1 MKQNKLFIVRGVL
14 AVLLVASVIWAF
26 TASTGST
33 VQAIG
38 IEEAKTQAE
47 TFINENLMVDGKTVT
62 INSIEE
68 ENGLYK
74 MAIDIGQG
82 EAVTSYLSLDG
93 NTFFP
98 QGLNMPGSETDDT
111 ASNNTDTDDNAANSE
126 PVVPA
131 DVVKSERPDVE
142 LFVMSHC
149 PFGTQMEKGILPVAN
164 LLEDK
169 IDFEIKFVDYAM
181 HGEKELNE
189 EMNQYCIMQEEP
201 DKFND
206 YLSCFLEEGNGSA
219 CLNETGI
226 NTEAINACADN
237 VDQEYKITENFENK
251 VNYKGSYPEF
261 AIYKADN
268 QKYKVGGS
276 PTLVIN
282 GSKVSSGRDSAT
294 LLATVCA
301 AFEGE
306 APSECDT
313 ELSNSTPSS
322 GFGYNTSGSNSTAAA
337 TCN

>member
-1 MKQNKLFIVRGVL
+1 MKQNKLFIVIGVL
-14 AVLLVASVIWAF
+14 AVLLVASVIWAV
-26 TASTGST
+26 TSSTGST
-33 VQAIG
+33 AQAIG
-38 IEEAKTQAE
+38 IEEAKAQAE
-47 TFINENLMVDGKTVT
+47 TFINENLMVDGQTVNV
-62 INSIEE
+62 NSIVE

-82 EAVTSYLSLDG
+82 DIVTSYLSLDG
-93 NTFFP
+93 KTFFP
-98 QGLNMPGSETDDT
+98 QGLDMPGAETNNT
-111 ASNNTDTDDNAANSE
+111 ASNNTDSANNSA

-131 DVVKSERPDVE
+131 NVVKSERPNVE

-149 PFGTQMEKGILPVAN
+149 PYGTQMEKGILPVAN

-181 HGEKELNE
+181 HGEKELVE
-189 EMNQYCIMQEEP
+189 QMNQYCINQEEP

-206 YLSCFLEEGNGSA
+206 YLSCFLEEGNGSS
-219 CLNETGI
+219 CLAEANV
-226 NTEAINACADN
+226 NTSAMDSCVDN
-237 VDQEYKITENFENK
+237 VDKEYKIIENFENN

-261 AIYKADN
+261 AIHKAEN
-268 QKYKVGGS
+268 EEYGVSGS

-313 ELSNSTPSS
+313 ELSNSAPSP
-322 GFGYNTSGSNSTAAA
+322 GFGYNTAGSNATAAA

>member
-1 MKQNKLFIVRGVL
+1 MKQNKLFITTGVL

-33 VQAIG
+33 QAIG
-38 IEEAKTQAE
+38 IEEAKSQTE
-47 TFINENLMVDGKTVT
+47 TFINENLMVEGQTVN
-62 INSIEE
+62 INSIVE

-82 EAVTSYLSLDG
+82 EEVTSYLSLDG
-93 NTFFP
+93 STFFP
-98 QGLNMPGSETDDT
+98 QGLNVPGEET
-111 ASNNTDTDDNAANSE
+111 ASNDSANANNSE
-126 PVVPA
+126 PVVPKNI
-131 DVVKSERPDVE
+131 VKSETPKVE
-142 LFVMSHC
+142 LFTMSHC
-149 PFGTQMEKGILPVAN
+149 PYGTQMEKGILPVVN
-164 LLEDK
+164 LLDDK

-189 EMNQYCIMQEEP
+189 QMNQYCIMQEEP
-201 DKFND
+201 DKFNN
-206 YLSCFLEEGNGSA
+206 YLSCFLEEGNGST

-226 NTEAINACADN
+226 NTNSMNSCVN
-237 VDQEYKITENFENK
+237 SVDKEYKITEDFENK
-251 VNYKGSYPEF
+251 ANYNGSYPGF
-261 AIYKADN
+261 AIHKAEN
-268 QKYKVGGS
+268 EEYGVGGS

-294 LLATVCA
+294 LLATVCE

-313 ELSNSTPSS
+313 ELSNSAPSP
-322 GFGYNTSGSNSTAAA
+322 GFGYNTAGSDTAAA

>member
-1 MKQNKLFIVRGVL
+1 MKQNKLFITIGVL

-26 TASTGST
+26 TASTGNTS
-33 VQAIG
+33 QAIG

-47 TFINENLMVDGKTVT
+47 TFINENLMLKGQTVN

-68 ENGLYK
+68 ENNLYK
-74 MAIDIGQG
+74 MTIDIGQG
-82 EAVTSYLSLDG
+82 QIVTSYLSLDG
-93 NTFFP
+93 STFFP
-98 QGLNMPGSETDDT
+98 QGLNVPGEKT
-111 ASNNTDTDDNAANSE
+111 ASNNTNSANNNSE

-131 DVVKSERPDVE
+131 NVVKSETPNVE
-142 LFVMSHC
+142 LFIMSYC
-149 PFGTQMEKGILPVAN
+149 PYGTQMEKGILPVVN
-164 LLEDK
+164 LLGDK

-189 EMNQYCIMQEEP
+189 QMNQYCIMQEEP

-206 YLSCFLEEGNGSA
+206 YLSCFLEEGDGDT
-219 CLNETGI
+219 CLNETNI
-226 NTEAINACADN
+226 NTNAINSCITN
-237 VDQEYKITENFENK
+237 VDKEYKITENFKNK

-261 AIYKADN
+261 AIHKAEN
-268 QKYKVGGS
+268 EEYGVSGS

-294 LLATVCA
+294 LLATICA

-306 APSECDT
+306 APSECDA
-313 ELSNSTPSS
+313 ELSSSAPSP
-322 GFGYNTSGSNSTAAA
+322 GFGYNTASSNTTAA

>member
-1 MKQNKLFIVRGVL
+1 MKQNKLFITIGVL

-33 VQAIG
+33 AQAID
-38 IEEAKTQAE
+38 IEEARAQAE
-47 TFINENLMVDGKTVT
+47 TFINENLMVGGQTVNV
-62 INSIEE
+62 NSIVE

-82 EAVTSYLSLDG
+82 EVVTSYLNLDAS
-93 NTFFP
+93 TFFP
-98 QGLNMPGSETDDT
+98 QGLDMTGSEADNT
-111 ASNNTDTDDNAANSE
+111 ASNNADSANNNSE
-126 PVVPA
+126 PVVPTNI
-131 DVVKSERPDVE
+131 VKSERPNVE
-142 LFVMSHC
+142 LFIMSHC
-149 PFGTQMEKGILPVAN
+149 PFGTQIEKGILPVAN

-189 EMNQYCIMQEEP
+189 QMNQYCIMQEEP
-201 DKFND
+201 DKFNN
-206 YLSCFLEEGNGSA
+206 YLSCFLAEGNGDS
-219 CLNETGI
+219 CLTELDI
-226 NTEAINACADN
+226 NTSAMNSCVDN
-237 VDQEYKITENFENK
+237 VNEEYKIIENFENN
-251 VNYKGSYPEF
+251 VNYQGSYPEF
-261 AIYKADN
+261 AIHKAENEEYGVD
-268 QKYKVGGS
+268 GS

-313 ELSNSTPSS
+313 ELSNSAPSS
-322 GFGYNTSGSNSTAAA
+322 GFGYNTAGSNATAAA